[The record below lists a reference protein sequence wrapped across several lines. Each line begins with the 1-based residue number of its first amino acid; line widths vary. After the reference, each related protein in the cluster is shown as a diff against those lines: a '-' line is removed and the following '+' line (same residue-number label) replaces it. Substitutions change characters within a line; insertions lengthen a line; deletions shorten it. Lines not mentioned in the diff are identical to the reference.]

1 MVKNLNTLLSFA
13 LFLLLIAFSL
23 ILAFGKGY
31 SAVVLDG
38 LSLYLACVVPSLLP
52 YFFITA
58 ILSNLKATSK
68 IANRLSFFTKRIF
81 NVGGAVGYAFFMSL
95 ISGYPVGAKLVS
107 DLKEKG
113 LISKTESIRAS
124 ALCSTSSPMFLINSV
139 GSIMFNS
146 VRFGLTLFLCHFF
159 SSIIVGVI
167 FSFYHRKEKPLS
179 LPFINDKKVDNVL
192 YESAYSSVISILVVG
207 AIITIFYLLTN
218 VLFSL
223 GVLSPIVSA
232 FSFVF
237 GNEILGKGLTF
248 GLFECTQGLKIL
260 STLKGSF
267 LVLPLSTFICGFG
280 GLSVL
285 MQSIAYLKK
294 AKIKTAPFILAK
306 IICAVINF
314 VLSMIICLVFPL
326 GFWNKK

>member
-1 MVKNLNTLLSFA
+1 MVKNLNSFLSNA

-31 SAVVLDG
+31 SSFVLEG
-38 LSLYLACVVPSLLP
+38 LNLYFACVLPSLLP

-58 ILSNLKATSK
+58 ILSSVQTTSK
-68 IANRLSFFTKRIF
+68 VASKLSFFTRRFF

-95 ISGYPVGAKLVS
+95 ISGYPVGAKIVS

-113 LISKTESIRAS
+113 LISNSESVRAS

-139 GSIMFNS
+139 GAIMFNNIK
-146 VRFGLTLFLCHFF
+146 FGLILFLCHVFCAML
-159 SSIIVGVI
+159 VGII
-167 FSFYHRKEKPLS
+167 FSFYHKNEKPLS
-179 LPFINDKKVDNVL
+179 LPFVNANTTYNLL

-207 AIITIFYLLTN
+207 TIITIFYLLTHI
-218 VLFSL
+218 LFSL
-223 GVLSPIVSA
+223 GILTPITNL
-232 FSFVF
+232 FSLFL
-237 GNEILGKGLTF
+237 GSQNLGKGLTF
-248 GLFECTQGLKIL
+248 GLFECTQGLKVI
-260 STLKGSF
+260 STIKGSF
-267 LVLPLSTFICGFG
+267 LALPLSAFICGFG

-306 IICAVINF
+306 IICAVLNF
-314 VLSMIICLVFPL
+314 ILAVIICLVFPL
-326 GFWNKK
+326 

>member
-1 MVKNLNTLLSFA
+1 MVKYLNSFLSFA

-31 SAVVLDG
+31 SSLVLDG

-58 ILSNLKATSK
+58 ILSSMQVTSK
-68 IANRLSFFTKRIF
+68 ISNKLSFLTRRVF

-95 ISGYPVGAKLVS
+95 ISGYPVGAKIVS

-113 LISKTESIRAS
+113 LISKAESVRAS

-139 GSIMFNS
+139 GVIMFNS
-146 VRFGLTLFLCHFF
+146 VKFGLTLFLCHFL
-159 SSIIVGVI
+159 SSVLVGII
-167 FSFYHRKEKPLS
+167 FSFYHKNEKPLF
-179 LPFINDKKVDNVL
+179 LPFINSKKVDNVL

-207 AIITIFYLLTN
+207 AIITIFYLITS

-223 GVLSPIVSA
+223 KILSPIVNL
-232 FSFVF
+232 FSLIF

-260 STLKGSF
+260 STLKSSF
-267 LVLPLSTFICGFG
+267 LALPLCSFICGFG
-280 GLSVL
+280 GISII

-294 AKIKTAPFILAK
+294 AKIKTAPFIFAK

-314 VLSMIICLVFPL
+314 ILSTIICLVFPL
-326 GFWNKK
+326 

>member
-1 MVKNLNTLLSFA
+1 MVKNLNSFLSFA

-23 ILAFGKGY
+23 LLAFGKGY

-58 ILSNLKATSK
+58 ILSSMQVTSK
-68 IANRLSFFTKRIF
+68 ISNKLSFLTRRTF
-81 NVGGAVGYAFFMSL
+81 NVGGAVGYAFFMSI
-95 ISGYPVGAKLVS
+95 ISGYPVGAKIVC

-113 LISKTESIRAS
+113 LISKAESVRAS

-139 GSIMFNS
+139 GLIMFNS
-146 VRFGLTLFLCHFF
+146 MRFGLMLFLCHFL

-167 FSFYHRKEKPLS
+167 FSFYHRKEKPLD
-179 LPFINDKKVDNVL
+179 LPFINAKKVDNVL

-207 AIITIFYLLTN
+207 AIITIFYLLTF
-218 VLFSL
+218 VLFSIGIL
-223 GVLSPIVSA
+223 TPIVSL
-232 FSFVF
+232 FSFVL
-237 GNEILGKGLTF
+237 GNERLGKGLTF

-260 STLKGSF
+260 STAKGSF
-267 LVLPLSTFICGFG
+267 LALPLSCFICGFG
-280 GLSVL
+280 GLSVI

-314 VLSMIICLVFPL
+314 ILASFICLACPL
-326 GFWNKK
+326 

>member
-1 MVKNLNTLLSFA
+1 MVKNLNSFLSYV

-31 SAVVLDG
+31 SALVLDG
-38 LSLYLACVVPSLLP
+38 LSLYLACVVPSLFP

-58 ILSNLKATSK
+58 ILSSMQVTSK
-68 IANRLSFFTKRIF
+68 ITNKLSFLTKRFF

-95 ISGYPVGAKLVS
+95 ISGYPVGAKIVS

-113 LISKTESIRAS
+113 LISNSESVRAS

-139 GSIMFNS
+139 GVIMFKN
-146 VRFGLTLFLCHFF
+146 VRFGLILFLCHIL

-167 FSFYHRKEKPLS
+167 FSFYQKKDRPLC
-179 LPFINDKKVDNVL
+179 LPFVNAKSVDNVL

-207 AIITIFYLLTN
+207 AIITVFYLLTN

-223 GVLSPIVSA
+223 GVLTPLVNL
-232 FSFVF
+232 FSLIL
-237 GNEILGKGLTF
+237 GNKTLGKGLTF
-248 GLFECTQGLKIL
+248 GLFECTQGLKVI
-260 STLKGSF
+260 STLKGNLF
-267 LVLPLSTFICGFG
+267 ALPLSAFICGFG

-294 AKIKTAPFILAK
+294 AKIKTTPFILAK

-314 VLSMIICLVFPL
+314 LLSIIICLVLPL
-326 GFWNKK
+326 

>member
-1 MVKNLNTLLSFA
+1 MVKYLNSFLSFA

-31 SAVVLDG
+31 SSLVLDG

-52 YFFITA
+52 YFFITT
-58 ILSNLKATSK
+58 ILSSMQVTSK
-68 IANRLSFFTKRIF
+68 ISNKLSFLTRRVF

-95 ISGYPVGAKLVS
+95 ISGYPVGAKIVS

-113 LISKTESIRAS
+113 LISKTESVRAS

-139 GSIMFNS
+139 GVIMFNS
-146 VRFGLTLFLCHFF
+146 VKFGLTLFLCHFL
-159 SSIIVGVI
+159 SSVMVGII
-167 FSFYHRKEKPLS
+167 FSFYHKNEKPLF
-179 LPFINDKKVDNVL
+179 LPFINLKKVDNVL

-207 AIITIFYLLTN
+207 AIITIFYLITS

-223 GVLSPIVSA
+223 KILSPIVNL
-232 FSFVF
+232 FSLIF

-260 STLKGSF
+260 STLKSSF
-267 LVLPLSTFICGFG
+267 LALPLCSFICGFG
-280 GLSVL
+280 GISII

-294 AKIKTAPFILAK
+294 AKIKTAPFIFAK

-314 VLSMIICLVFPL
+314 ILSTIICLVFPL
-326 GFWNKK
+326 